1 MECTPKCR
9 LTKHADLVLSAIT
22 KEDAA
27 SIRAILPR
35 ICSNFARVSDQ
46 FGRNA
51 LHLAASCGKG
61 DILEWLV
68 KDQALDVGSKDLE
81 SGWTALHRSL
91 FYGYLDS
98 AVKLIQLGSDLGWY
112 DREGL
117 TPYDLIRLDAPFQIA
132 KGVQAQAV
140 SPYETSLEDELQ
152 LQVGNIIKDI
162 HMNDGSYWT
171 GYLKGRRG
179 HFPKDHVEL
188 LSEAY
193 QLELFTWG
201 SNTNFTLG
209 HRDESTRHT
218 PELVENVQGET
229 KISFREVVMCKFHS
243 VFLSMD
249 GRVFTCGHGR
259 GGRLGHGNEETH
271 LVVKEVKALQGINCV
286 SIAAGQDHTVVVTD
300 DGSVYTFGLNDS
312 HQLGHGQSP
321 LPKQCLLPK
330 MVHLKVWRGK
340 DVVGAAAGRY
350 HSVFFTRHEV
360 YSCGLNAGQL
370 GHQKGE
376 KYQTLP
382 RQVSGLADKGVTIN
396 KVTCSDGA
404 TVCATDKGDIFLLN
418 QYMCRKIISRFTDL
432 VHISVIGGELDMISP
447 QEVSKKFADELAVT
461 LLNSRG
467 RVFQWKPK
475 FAGSCLRECSWHHNR
490 QITVRDFAI
499 GKQLFIVSDDGEA
512 FICQPSGA
520 KPIPSKTNTHK
531 MCWSPP
537 NSFEGKAGS
546 MLAQSPPL
554 SSPITNMI
562 LKEKDEALSQSFPS
576 TTPLSCLA
584 KEKAKKDTFVEYNL
598 ERIPLIHRGQQ
609 IFTDSKSRGCAVLQ
623 VSSREGLQKLPEV
636 SPERISEQMIQ
647 LLEEAT
653 CEDDIH
659 DVEFMVKEQRIPAH
673 GFVLASQ
680 SLKCH
685 QLLCENKEDHSQVS
699 NKRTQSI
706 PLHESVTHGE
716 VVSWLKRL
724 YGGFDIGDEEIFPL
738 DVSVTKGKNGF
749 SGISKTMLREKVS
762 GKMTKKEA
770 KGKRSEVEKD
780 GGKSL
785 IDNNLLSD
793 LTFLSTRD
801 LDDFSAPTVD
811 LDDMLFNSGELL
823 EGSVQDSD
831 AGGET
836 QGKTFQPQKS
846 ITTRKGI
853 KGDLSRSCN
862 RLLMFSRLNC
872 PELYDVT
879 LLSEEGTELRCHKCI
894 LVARLEYFRSM
905 LTSSWRESSGQSRT
919 LRMPFPALI
928 LEIVLDFLYS
938 GQARRLTEII
948 DLELLGNILI
958 VADQLLIWRL
968 REMCEVVIANLVT
981 LRNVSEV
988 LEFSILYNA
997 NQLRDVCSEYICNNL
1012 GSLME
1017 SRALDC
1023 LSDEALVEI
1032 TKTYRSMVPR
1042 MAWRM
1047 ITPLDLHC
1055 SILLDTGSEPTCSP
1069 GKRRRSS
1076 GRKKSSKSES
1086 EQDAVVNSETAQ
1098 EGSEAENVYRVNVQ
1112 ELEEVFEHQN
1122 GGECKTD
1129 TEGKIGEGDAC
1140 LKQPKTDEE
1149 ETSLKGEQVDVGM
1162 WYRKLSPDATKTPKK
1177 KCRDR
1182 RKPGGKSVEDSG
1194 GKLASQ
1200 KEDATTQKA
1209 PSPEKPAW
1217 SNQSTSSPPATSLKD
1232 IMEQEQNKESPDIR
1246 TTSEVLISPSKGK
1259 SPQSPSIRWS
1269 SAGRQSQKQRK
1280 RSKSNS
1286 MDDHNDVNSKKEEK
1300 ELERPPAWGGVIKD
1314 SSPIQ
1319 SLRDLIQEEE
1329 KKRNIPDQTPSP
1341 KMSIISGKSGSTKKK
1356 LNWRRQPGLYTNGS
1370 EPNGEAPVDL
1380 ASGRD
1385 SSVPLSP
1392 PKSAWQSVPIAC
1404 SPPSSSIAFSTILEC
1419 EEKENTTLNRFSEKP
1434 FHLTQLE
1441 ERAMEEL
1448 LQYYGGKDNACE
1460 FVTVERIPSTA
1471 AKPVWRKERPPSV
1484 ASN

>member
-1 MECTPKCR
+1 
-9 LTKHADLVLSAIT
+9 
-22 KEDAA
+22 
-27 SIRAILPR
+27 
-35 ICSNFARVSDQ
+35 
-46 FGRNA
+46 
-51 LHLAASCGKG
+51 
-61 DILEWLV
+61 
-68 KDQALDVGSKDLE
+68 
-81 SGWTALHRSL
+81 
-91 FYGYLDS
+91 
-98 AVKLIQLGSDLGWY
+98 
-112 DREGL
+112 
-117 TPYDLIRLDAPFQIA
+117 
-132 KGVQAQAV
+132 
-140 SPYETSLEDELQ
+140 
-152 LQVGNIIKDI
+152 
-162 HMNDGSYWT
+162 
-171 GYLKGRRG
+171 
-179 HFPKDHVEL
+179 
-188 LSEAY
+188 
-193 QLELFTWG
+193 
-201 SNTNFTLG
+201 
-209 HRDESTRHT
+209 
-218 PELVENVQGET
+218 
-229 KISFREVVMCKFHS
+229 
-243 VFLSMD
+243 
-249 GRVFTCGHGR
+249 
-259 GGRLGHGNEETH
+259 
-271 LVVKEVKALQGINCV
+271 
-286 SIAAGQDHTVVVTD
+286 
-300 DGSVYTFGLNDS
+300 
-312 HQLGHGQSP
+312 
-321 LPKQCLLPK
+321 
-330 MVHLKVWRGK
+330 
-340 DVVGAAAGRY
+340 
-350 HSVFFTRHEV
+350 
-360 YSCGLNAGQL
+360 
-370 GHQKGE
+370 
-376 KYQTLP
+376 
-382 RQVSGLADKGVTIN
+382 
-396 KVTCSDGA
+396 
-404 TVCATDKGDIFLLN
+404 
-418 QYMCRKIISRFTDL
+418 
-432 VHISVIGGELDMISP
+432 
-447 QEVSKKFADELAVT
+447 
-461 LLNSRG
+461 
-467 RVFQWKPK
+467 
-475 FAGSCLRECSWHHNR
+475 
-490 QITVRDFAI
+490 
-499 GKQLFIVSDDGEA
+499 
-512 FICQPSGA
+512 
-520 KPIPSKTNTHK
+520 
-531 MCWSPP
+531 
-537 NSFEGKAGS
+537 
-546 MLAQSPPL
+546 
-554 SSPITNMI
+554 MI

-636 SPERISEQMIQ
+636 SPEQISEQMIQ

-659 DVEFMVKEQRIPAH
+659 DVEFMVKEQRIPVH

-680 SLKCH
+680 SVKCH

-706 PLHESVTHGE
+706 ALHESVTYGE
-716 VVSWLKRL
+716 VVGWLKRL
-724 YGGFDIGDEEIFPL
+724 YGGFDIGDEGIFPL

-749 SGISKTMLREKVS
+749 SGISKTMLGEKVS
-762 GKMTKKEA
+762 GKMAKKEA

-831 AGGET
+831 AAGET

-846 ITTRKGI
+846 ITTRIGI

-938 GQARRLTEII
+938 EQAGRLTEII

-968 REMCEVVIANLVT
+968 REMCEAVITNLVT

-997 NQLRDVCSEYICNNL
+997 NQLRDVCSEYICSNL

-1149 ETSLKGEQVDVGM
+1149 ETSLKGEPVDVGM

-1182 RKPGGKSVEDSG
+1182 RKPGGKSVEDSS

-1269 SAGRQSQKQRK
+1269 STGRQSQKQRK

-1286 MDDHNDVNSKKEEK
+1286 MDDQNDVNSKKEEK
-1300 ELERPPAWGGVIKD
+1300 EVERPPAWGGVIKE
-1314 SSPIQ
+1314 SLPIQ
-1319 SLRDLIQEEE
+1319 SMRDLIQEEE
-1329 KKRNIPDQTPSP
+1329 KKISIPDQTSSP
-1341 KMSIISGKSGSTKKK
+1341 KMPIIPGKSGSTKKK
-1356 LNWRRQPGLYTNGS
+1356 LNWRRQPGFYTNGS
-1370 EPNGEAPVDL
+1370 ELNGEAPVDL

-1471 AKPVWRKERPPSV
+1471 AKPVWRKERSPSV

>member
-27 SIRAILPR
+27 TIRAILPR

-51 LHLAASCGKG
+51 LHVAASCGKG

-68 KDQALDVGSKDLE
+68 KDQGLDVGSKDLE

-112 DREGL
+112 DQEGL
-117 TPYDLIRLDAPFQIA
+117 TPWDLIRLDAPFQIV
-132 KGVQAQAV
+132 KGVQAQV
-140 SPYETSLEDELQ
+140 FSRYESSLEDELQ
-152 LQVGNIIKDI
+152 LQVGDIIRDI
-162 HMNDGSYWT
+162 HINDGSYWT
-171 GYLKGRRG
+171 GHLNGRRG
-179 HFPKDHVEL
+179 HFPKDHVKL

-193 QLELFTWG
+193 RMELFTWG

-218 PELVENVQGET
+218 PEIVENVQGDT
-229 KISFREVVMCKFHS
+229 KISFKEVVMCKFHS

-259 GGRLGHGNEETH
+259 GGRLGHGNEGTH
-271 LVVKEVKALQGINCV
+271 LVVKEIKALQGIKCV

-300 DGSVYTFGLNDS
+300 DHSVYTFGLNDS

-340 DVVGAAAGRY
+340 DIVGAAAGRY
-350 HSVFFTRHEV
+350 HSVFFTKHEV

-376 KYQTLP
+376 EYQTLP
-382 RQVSGLADKGVTIN
+382 RQVSGLADKDVTIN

-404 TVCATDKGDIFLLN
+404 TVCATDRGDIFLLN
-418 QYMCRKIISRFTDL
+418 LYICRKIISRFTDL
-432 VHISVIGGELDMISP
+432 VHMAVVGGELDMISP

-467 RVFQWKPK
+467 KVFQWKPK
-475 FAGSCLRECSWHHNR
+475 FTGSCLRECSWHHNR

-520 KPIPSKTNTHK
+520 KPILLKTSTHK
-531 MCWSPP
+531 ICRSPP
-537 NSFEGKAGS
+537 NSSEFSTGNTI
-546 MLAQSPPL
+546 AQSPTM
-554 SSPITNMI
+554 SSPLINMI
-562 LKEKDEALSQSFPS
+562 LKEKDEKLSHSFPS
-576 TTPLSCLA
+576 TTSLGCLA
-584 KEKAKKDTFVEYNL
+584 EEKAKKDIFVEYNL
-598 ERIPLIHRGQQ
+598 ERIPLIHHGQQ

-636 SPERISEQMIQ
+636 SPEQVPEQMIQ

-659 DVEFMVKEQRIPAH
+659 DVEFMVKGQRVPVH
-673 GFVLASQ
+673 GFVLASR
-680 SLKCH
+680 SLRCH
-685 QLLCENKEDHSQVS
+685 QLICENKENHPQASD
-699 NKRTQSI
+699 KLTQTI
-706 PLHESVTHGE
+706 ALHEGVACDR
-716 VVSWLKRL
+716 VVSWLKKL
-724 YGGFDIGDEEIFPL
+724 YGGFDIGDKEIFQL
-738 DVSVTKGKNGF
+738 EVSVTKGKNGF
-749 SGISKTMLREKVS
+749 SGISKTMHEEKVS
-762 GKMTKKEA
+762 GKKEKKEA
-770 KGKRSEVEKD
+770 KGKRGEVEKH
-780 GGKSL
+780 GGKSF

-793 LTFLSTRD
+793 LAFLSTRD
-801 LDDFSAPTVD
+801 LDDFSAPDVD
-811 LDDMLFNSGELL
+811 LDDMLFNSCESL
-823 EGSVQDSD
+823 ERSVQNSD
-831 AGGET
+831 VAGKKPV
-836 QGKTFQPQKS
+836 KTYQL

-853 KGDLSRSCN
+853 KGNISRSCN
-862 RLLMFSRLNC
+862 TSLMFSRLNC
-872 PELYDVT
+872 PELHDVT
-879 LLSEEGTELRCHKCI
+879 LVSEEGTELRCHKCI

-919 LRMPFPALI
+919 LKMPFPALI

-938 GQARRLTEII
+938 GRAGRLTDIT

-968 REMCEVVIANLVT
+968 REMCEAVIANLVT

-997 NQLRDVCSEYICNNL
+997 NQLRDVCSEYFCNNL

-1023 LSDEALVEI
+1023 LSDEALVVI
-1032 TKTYRSMVPR
+1032 SKVYRNMVPG
-1042 MAWRM
+1042 MAWRI

-1055 SILLDTGSEPTCSP
+1055 SFLLDTGSEPKCSP

-1076 GRKKSSKSES
+1076 GRKKSSRSES
-1086 EQDAVVNSETAQ
+1086 EQDAVVHSETAQ
-1098 EGSEAENVYRVNVQ
+1098 EGSEAENVYRVNVP
-1112 ELEEVFEHQN
+1112 ELEEVFAQQN
-1122 GGECKTD
+1122 GGEYKTD
-1129 TEGKIGEGDAC
+1129 TEGKNGEGDAC
-1140 LKQPKTDEE
+1140 LDLPKADEE
-1149 ETSLKGEQVDVGM
+1149 ETSLEREPVDVGM

-1177 KCRDR
+1177 KSRDR
-1182 RKPGGKSVEDSG
+1182 KKPGGKSADDSD
-1194 GKLASQ
+1194 GKP
-1200 KEDATTQKA
+1200 TTQKDEVA
-1209 PSPEKPAW
+1209 AKKALSLEKPAW
-1217 SNQSTSSPPATSLKD
+1217 SNQSACSPPATSLKD
-1232 IMEQEQNKESPDIR
+1232 IMEQEQKKKSSDVR
-1246 TTSEVLISPSKGK
+1246 SASEVLISPSKGK
-1259 SPQSPSIRWS
+1259 SPQSPSTRWNS
-1269 SAGRQSQKQRK
+1269 SGRQSQKQRK
-1280 RSKSNS
+1280 RLKSNS
-1286 MDDHNDVNSKKEEK
+1286 IDDQNDQVTASSKEEEK
-1300 ELERPPAWGGVIKD
+1300 EVERPPAWGGVIKD
-1314 SSPIQ
+1314 PLPVQ
-1319 SLRDLIQEEE
+1319 SLKDLMQEEE
-1329 KKRNIPDQTPSP
+1329 KKKNLQDPTPSQKIP
-1341 KMSIISGKSGSTKKK
+1341 IVPGKPGSTRKK
-1356 LNWRRQPGLYTNGS
+1356 LNWRRQPGFYTNGS
-1370 EPNGEAPVDL
+1370 EPNGEDAVDL
-1380 ASGRD
+1380 ASGQD
-1385 SSVPLSP
+1385 SNVPLSP
-1392 PKSAWQSVPIAC
+1392 PKSAWQSNPIAS
-1404 SPPSSSIAFSTILEC
+1404 SPPFTSIAFSTILEC
-1419 EEKENTTLNRFSEKP
+1419 EEKENTNLNRFNKKP

-1471 AKPVWRKERPPSV
+1471 AKPIWRKERSPS
-1484 ASN
+1484 ATSS